1 MRRFFL
7 ASLLGLMS
15 LHLGAVLFL
24 SSLRAE
30 GPSRALSLSSTSGA
44 LVLFGK
50 NSMNMT
56 VYKLFNSWS
65 DLEAHLRNESLE
77 LPPLVEVVKLPPA
90 YISVQPIAPLEA
102 RGSAGEHKIL
112 WSQTGRDHYVIH
124 TPDPQSAE
132 VLRNYVYYHGLKN
145 SHLGFSIP
153 ISEITP

>member
-24 SSLRAE
+24 SSLRNE

-56 VYKLFNSWS
+56 VYMLFETWPQ
-65 DLEAHLRNESLE
+65 LEAHLQRESLE
-77 LPPLVEVVKLPPA
+77 LPPIVEVVKLPPA
-90 YISVQPIAPLEA
+90 YISVEPIAPLEA
-102 RGSAGEHKIL
+102 RGGDGEHKIL
-112 WSQTGRDHYVIH
+112 WSQTGRDQYVIH
-124 TPDPQSAE
+124 TPDPESAR

-145 SHLGFSIP
+145 SPLGFSIP

>member
-15 LHLGAVLFL
+15 LHLGAVLML
-24 SSLRAE
+24 SELRSE

-56 VYKLFNSWS
+56 VYMLFETWPQ
-65 DLEAHLRNESLE
+65 LEAHLQRESLE
-77 LPPLVEVVKLPPA
+77 LPPIVEVVKLPPA
-90 YISVQPIAPLEA
+90 YISVEPIAPLEA
-102 RGSAGEHKIL
+102 QGNAGEHKIL

-124 TPDPQSAE
+124 TPDPESAQ
-132 VLRNYVYYHGLKN
+132 VIRDYVYYHGLEN